1 MITALA
7 VVNINLIS
15 YSVVVSSPDTWSF
28 LYSLWV
34 DVVYPTFYI
43 NIVLLSTHKIL
54 TSCTKVVI
62 YRESST
68 LKISRV
74 NWWPVSLHKRCLIDM
89 IYQQTRSIPLLILSC
104 LVLTMIHPLQN

>member
-34 DVVYPTFYI
+34 DVVYPD
-43 NIVLLSTHKIL
+43 
-54 TSCTKVVI
+54 
-62 YRESST
+62 T
-68 LKISRV
+68 L
-74 NWWPVSLHKRCLIDM
+74 
-89 IYQQTRSIPLLILSC
+89 Y
-104 LVLTMIHPLQN
+104 